1 MRNTKK
7 LDKILGIED
16 EDMSEEEYSDEI
28 VEEEN
33 KTKAPVL
40 YNTQDNVPIS
50 EEEKASDLQYSRKS
64 MQSIVDRAQKILE
77 LSIKNIEESGTDRS
91 IEVATEAV
99 NSAVNASEKLVD
111 LHDKLEKLKI
121 SREKLNGM
129 GSGNSF
135 VQNQTVVHLTT
146 AELLDK
152 LTAPVNT
159 DVNSN

>member
-16 EDMSEEEYSDEI
+16 EDMSEDEYSDEI

-152 LTAPVNT
+152 LTSPVNT